1 MLSRPA
7 EFFSGGADK
16 FIKPSHRCHAVAMRR
31 RNTGPMKLLNAMHR
45 LDLHLLTRIFSQ
57 GERRTVRSL
66 ARALSRSGDGYLQV
80 LVPMLLWLLSAPYAE
95 GFATALAV
103 ALAAERTLYWTLKN
117 SLRRPRPQVA
127 VPGFRS
133 LITAS
138 DQFSFPSGHTSAA
151 FLLATMLTLFYGGPF
166 AVVFAWACG
175 VAMSRVL
182 LGVHFPGDTLA
193 GAIMGS
199 GSALL
204 TAQFLGLA

>member
-1 MLSRPA
+1 
-7 EFFSGGADK
+7 
-16 FIKPSHRCHAVAMRR
+16 
-31 RNTGPMKLLNAMHR
+31 
-45 LDLHLLTRIFSQ
+45 
-57 GERRTVRSL
+57 
-66 ARALSRSGDGYLQV
+66 V

-95 GFATALAV
+95 DFATALAV

-166 AVVFAWACG
+166 AVVLAWACG

-182 LGVHFPGDTLA
+182 LGVHFPGDTVA
-193 GAIMGS
+193 GATMGA
-199 GSALL
+199 GTALL
-204 TAQFLGLA
+204 TAQLLGLA